1 METAVTNSPM
11 PDMIIAVLALAPSS
25 LDALLASR
33 AWICRQQKQRQQQA
47 PGDTGTQG
55 AKGADP
61 HGAGSRMSVQ
71 GRRVMVAAAGS
82 APQCRGAALA
92 APTNGRLQDGRL
104 WDHGHG
110 VLGASVDSQV
120 SSNSSHANRS
130 AFGSGIRPG
139 APPAHPTTAWRH
151 PPRSPAD
158 PGCGTIPGRSADAGG
173 RREVTSSGRGE
184 ALPQQILHCQRCACS
199 CPPGGGVR
207 MKSMTRGPL
216 WWS

>member
-92 APTNGRLQDGRL
+92 APVPQTAVCGTTATECSVPPWTARFRPIPATPTGPPSGQASDRGHRLHIPPQHGGTHPAAQQIQDAGQSPEGLRTLAGGGRSRRAA
-104 WDHGHG
+104 
-110 VLGASVDSQV
+110 GAR
-120 SSNSSHANRS
+120 HCRNRS
-130 AFGSGIRPG
+130 CTASA
-139 APPAHPTTAWRH
+139 APAAAH
-151 PPRSPAD
+151 
-158 PGCGTIPGRSADAGG
+158 
-173 RREVTSSGRGE
+173 
-184 ALPQQILHCQRCACS
+184 
-199 CPPGGGVR
+199 
-207 MKSMTRGPL
+207 
-216 WWS
+216 